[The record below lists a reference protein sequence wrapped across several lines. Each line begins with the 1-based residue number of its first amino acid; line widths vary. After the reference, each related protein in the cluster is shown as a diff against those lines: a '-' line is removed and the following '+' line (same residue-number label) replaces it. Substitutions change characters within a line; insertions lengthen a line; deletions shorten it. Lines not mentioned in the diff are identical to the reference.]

1 MKIKSLLIL
10 IIGSY
15 FFVNLFSSISNNK
28 IFTELKK
35 DALVLNKENISQEF
49 RSISETQRIEKD
61 LQDEDVKYIYINK
74 PLLNYAAT
82 AFYGADYFYLGATDV
97 NAQDYSLMRAKI
109 NQGATV
115 SQNTVEFVALSPQ
128 QVYLNGIKENENL
141 VKRDNPIYNKR
152 ILDLTLQ
159 GRNPIL
165 TLQDATDVNGVNFG
179 IQKVVCLVDFPN
191 DGSSVKTNE
200 IEINDANN
208 NPTDGV
214 VGLAASTDKIFAAVK
229 SQAGSFGDGDGGF
242 AVLIS
247 KDSKLKPIDA
257 VAGNENANLAVKL
270 DLTADILFA
279 MTQDASNG
287 VDFGD
292 MYWDANLQRLFIGL
306 IDAGRSNAV
315 NNGGAVSVLVG
326 RLDGNQLIIESV
338 INLNQALFSLNQ
350 KTDIVGFYFNAIGN
364 ILSSAYKL
372 RTMKT
377 STNKNYLI
385 VNGATGLVATD
396 DWKNRVY
403 ALPVVGA
410 LQSDGTNTLV
420 ANIGKVADK
429 NNINHDVVVAN
440 NAGMTLRD
448 DIAAKVGAGALPIP
462 NNIGAEDMFVV
473 NDSVFVSVAQDRFD
487 ATHEAGIFRSTALFD
502 QNGNIRA
509 WTPWQRVAGT
519 IDKVYGSGFDMNSGN
534 FWYFTESAG
543 VKNTVKVTQWGKSL
557 SYTGLMGNG
566 LVDLLADEF
575 IQNNAGVHQV
585 FNFDEKTPSIARTG
599 VADEVSFMAGLGYKK
614 IALVQTGA
622 ATAGPIFTPTQ
633 AQYVKDTN
641 VFVIQDEALSD
652 LGPICCTDIS
662 RGLGAA
668 NGWLFVGGYNGVA
681 VWRESGNA
689 GTAGNGW
696 DGQVGSG
703 AVDFSV
709 LIAAPN
715 NFSFKEI
722 GDFSQV
728 RKLVAKA
735 GFLYIMSLDSI
746 NRFTMVANKFDDAV
760 TAPLNVKTITPPP
773 GYLLDM
779 IVFYR
784 AGGDTR
790 LLVATTQGLF
800 YSNAIN
806 DVDADKTGV
815 NAPIWTQV
823 ALTSGTGLSSPVT
836 HLSFLDVQK
845 GGYSTNG
852 NLYALAADLSLNLAT
867 VYRFDVQNGIIN
879 PIKENSGTDYFYS
892 VGELRTNFLTDG
904 ALGYTT
910 LSKHFGTTDFLRKIW
925 MIDSQS
931 SIRRLESAIN
941 LDLESSAYNVGVMVQ
956 NTASGAWVVP
966 GDWGI
971 RVNE

>member
-28 IFTELKK
+28 ISIELKK
-35 DALVLNKENISQEF
+35 DALVLNKENISQEL

-82 AFYGADYFYLGATDV
+82 AFYGADYFYLGV
-97 NAQDYSLMRAKI
+97 NQAGAQDYSLMRAKI
-109 NQGATV
+109 NQGVTV
-115 SQNTVEFVALSPQ
+115 SLNTVEFVALSPQ

-141 VKRDNPIYNKR
+141 VKRDNPIYNNLV
-152 ILDLTLQ
+152 LDLALQ
-159 GRNPIL
+159 GRNPVL
-165 TLQDATDVNGVNFG
+165 TLQNNVTIPDSVFNNSGAE
-179 IQKVVCLVDFPN
+179 KVVCLVDFPN
-191 DGSSVKTNE
+191 DGSSVKTNV

-214 VGLAASTDKIFAAVK
+214 VGLAASSDKIFAAVK
-229 SQAGSFGDGDGGF
+229 ENGGNFGGGNGGF

-270 DLTADILFA
+270 DLTADVLFA
-279 MTQDASNG
+279 ITQAASNT

-306 IDAGRSNAV
+306 VNAGRTNNA
-315 NNGGAVSVLVG
+315 NNGGVVSVLVG

-338 INLNQALFSLNQ
+338 INLNQALFSTDQ
-350 KTDIVGFYFNAIGN
+350 RTDIVGFYFNAVGN

-410 LQSDGTNTLV
+410 LQSDGTNTAV

-429 NNINHDVVVAN
+429 TNINHDFVVAN
-440 NAGMTLRD
+440 NAGMTFRD
-448 DIAAKVGAGALPIP
+448 DIAAKVGTGALPIP
-462 NNIGAEDMFVV
+462 DNISVEDMFVV
-473 NDSVFVSVAQDRFD
+473 NDSVFVTVVQDRSD
-487 ATHEAGIFRSTALFD
+487 TTHEAGIFRSTALFD

-519 IDKVYGSGFDMNSGN
+519 IDKVYGSGLDMTTGN
-534 FWYFTESAG
+534 FWYFTEDAVSN
-543 VKNTVKVTQWGKSL
+543 KNTVKVTQWGKSL
-557 SYTGLMGNG
+557 SYAGLMGNG
-566 LVDLLADEF
+566 LVEILSDEF
-575 IQNNAGVHQV
+575 TQDNAGVHQV
-585 FNFDEKTPSIARTG
+585 FNFDEKTPGIARTG
-599 VADEVSFMAGLGYKK
+599 VADEMSFMAGLGYKK
-614 IALVQTGA
+614 IALLQTGA

-641 VFVIQDEALSD
+641 VFVIQDEALND

-681 VWRESGNA
+681 VWRNPLNGD
-689 GTAGNGW
+689 GW

-703 AVDFSV
+703 VVDFSI

-735 GFLYIMSLDSI
+735 GFLYVMSLESI

-760 TAPLNVKTITPPP
+760 TAPLNARTITPPP
-773 GYLLDM
+773 GYLFDM

-784 AGGDTR
+784 AAGDTR

-800 YSNAIN
+800 YSDAIDDN
-806 DVDADKTGV
+806 DAAKT
-815 NAPIWTQV
+815 PIWTQV
-823 ALTSGTGLSSPVT
+823 ALNSGAGLSIPVT

-852 NLYALAADLSLNLAT
+852 NLYALSADLSLNLAT
-867 VYRFDVQNGIIN
+867 IYRFDVQNGIIN
-879 PIKENSGTDYFYS
+879 PIKENSGADYFYS

-910 LSKHFGTTDFLRKIW
+910 LSKHFGSTDFLRKIW

-931 SIRRLESAIN
+931 SIRRLESAVD